1 MVVNAS
7 KDVLNSDPKK
17 YLSVFSPSGVNLRF
31 KPISMSLKSVSSSA
45 KTT

>member
-1 MVVNAS
+1 MVVSAS
-7 KDVLNSDPKK
+7 NGMANSDPKK